1 MVAAIGAGSMMAEMV
16 VMVVVAMAA
25 TAIVMT
31 VAVAAI
37 VAVLDCRTN
46 GFCRRRL
53 MRKFCVLPGA
63 QRFLFCQGRRPPVA
77 QG

>member
-1 MVAAIGAGSMMAEMV
+1 MVAAIGAGSMMAEIV
-16 VMVVVAMAA
+16 VMVVVAFAA
-25 TAIVMT
+25 TAMVMT

-53 MRKFCVLPGA
+53 MRKLFARRATFFVLPGA
-63 QRFLFCQGRRPPVA
+63 
-77 QG
+77 

>member
-1 MVAAIGAGSMMAEMV
+1 MMAEMV

-25 TAIVMT
+25 TAMVMT

-37 VAVLDCRTN
+37 VAVLDCRTD
-46 GFCRRRL
+46 GFCRSRL
-53 MRKFCVLPGA
+53 MRKFFVLRGA

>member
-1 MVAAIGAGSMMAEMV
+1 MMAEMV

-25 TAIVMT
+25 TAMVMT

-53 MRKFCVLPGA
+53 MLKFV
-63 QRFLFCQGRRPPVA
+63 FCQARNVFCSARGVGLR
-77 QG
+77 

>member
-25 TAIVMT
+25 TAMVMT

-46 GFCRRRL
+46 GFCPTRV
-53 MRKFCVLPGA
+53 MRK
-63 QRFLFCQGRRPPVA
+63 LFARLVS
-77 QG
+77 